1 MVGLTPLVVSSII
14 GSKIMVGQNY
24 LDKIDPSR
32 IPEHVAIIMDG
43 NGRWAKQSGHERTYG
58 HKHGVE
64 AVRTV
69 LRAANKIGIKVLT
82 LYTFSE
88 ENWNRP
94 KEEVEALM
102 NLLVSAVHNELDELN
117 ENNVR
122 LEVLGNIEDMPETP
136 KEALYNAI
144 EKTKNNNGCRVVL
157 AINYSGRSEI
167 VRAAKRLVEKGIKEV
182 TEEVFEKELYLP
194 EIPNP
199 DLLIRTGGE
208 FRVSN
213 FLLWQIAYT
222 ELYFT
227 SVFWPDFDANEL
239 YKAIIDFQGRERR
252 FGMTGEQVSEE
263 K

>member
-1 MVGLTPLVVSSII
+1 MIDQSY
-14 GSKIMVGQNY
+14 QA
-24 LDKIDPSR
+24 KIDRTR
-32 IPEHVAIIMDG
+32 IPEHIAIIMDG
-43 NGRWAKQSGHERTYG
+43 NGRWAKQAGHERTYG

-64 AVRTV
+64 SVRTV
-69 LRAANKIGIKVLT
+69 LKAANKVGVKVLT

-102 NLLVSAVHNELDELN
+102 ELLVSAVHNELDELN
-117 ENNVR
+117 ENRVR
-122 LEVLGNIEDMPETP
+122 LEVLGNIEDIPESP
-136 KEALYNAI
+136 REALYKAI
-144 EKTKNNNGCRVVL
+144 EQTRDNTGCRVVL

-167 VRAAKRLVEKGIKEV
+167 VRAARRLAAKDTKEI
-182 TEEVFEKELYLP
+182 TEEDFVKELYLP
-194 EIPNP
+194 ELPDP

-213 FLLWQIAYT
+213 FLLWQLAYT

-227 SVFWPDFDANEL
+227 PVFWPEFNAEEL
-239 YKAIIDFQGRERR
+239 YKAIVDYQGRERR
-252 FGMTGEQVSEE
+252 FGMTGEQVSED

>member
-1 MVGLTPLVVSSII
+1 MTE
-14 GSKIMVGQNY
+14 QNY
-24 LDKIDPSR
+24 FAQIDHSS

-43 NGRWAKQSGHERTYG
+43 NGRWAKQAGHERTYG
-58 HKHGVE
+58 HKYGVE
-64 AVRTV
+64 AVRDV
-69 LRAANKIGIKVLT
+69 LKAANKIGIKVLT

-102 NLLVSAVHNELDELN
+102 NLLVSAIYNELEELN
-117 ENNVR
+117 NNNVR
-122 LEVLGNIEDMPETP
+122 LEVLGNLDDMPEAP
-136 KEALYNAI
+136 SKALHKAI
-144 EKTKNNNGCRVVL
+144 EETQNNDGIRLVL

-167 VRAAKRLVEKGIKEV
+167 VRVARRLVANEAKEV
-182 TEEVFEKELYLP
+182 TEEAFVRELYLRELP
-194 EIPNP
+194 DP

-208 FRVSN
+208 YRVSN

-227 SVFWPDFDANEL
+227 PVFWPDFDAEQL
-239 YKAIIDFQGRERR
+239 YKAIVDYQGRERR
-252 FGMTGEQVSEE
+252 FGMTGEQVSED

>member
-1 MVGLTPLVVSSII
+1 MGNQTYFAQIDLTRV
-14 GSKIMVGQNY
+14 
-24 LDKIDPSR
+24 
-32 IPEHVAIIMDG
+32 PEHVAIIMDG
-43 NGRWAKQSGHERTYG
+43 NGRWAKQAGHERTYG

-69 LRAANKIGIKVLT
+69 LRAANKVGIKVLT

-94 KEEVEALM
+94 KEEVDALM
-102 NLLVSAVHNELDELN
+102 NLLVSAVQNELEELN

-122 LEVLGNIEDMPETP
+122 LEVLGNIEEMPERP
-136 KEALYNAI
+136 KEALYKAI
-144 EKTKNNNGCRVVL
+144 EETAKNSGCRVVL

-167 VRAAKRLVEKGIKEV
+167 VRAAKRLATQNIDEV
-182 TEEVFEKELYLP
+182 TEEAFAKELYIPALP
-194 EIPNP
+194 DP

-208 FRVSN
+208 YRLSN
-213 FLLWQIAYT
+213 FLLWQMAYT

-227 SVFWPDFDANEL
+227 SVFWPDFDDEEL
-239 YKAIIDFQGRERR
+239 YKAIVDFQGRERR
-252 FGMTGEQVSEE
+252 FGMTGEQVSED

>member
-1 MVGLTPLVVSSII
+1 MTD
-14 GSKIMVGQNY
+14 QNY
-24 LDKIDPSR
+24 IAQIDPSR
-32 IPEHVAIIMDG
+32 IPEHIAIIMDG

-58 HKHGVE
+58 HEYGVE
-64 AVRTV
+64 AVRNV

-102 NLLVSAVHNELDELN
+102 NLLVSAIHNELEELN
-117 ENNVR
+117 ANGVR

-136 KEALYNAI
+136 RDTLFKAI
-144 EKTKNNNGCRVVL
+144 EKTRCNKGCRLVL

-167 VRAAKRLVEKGIKEV
+167 IRAAKHLVDNGIKEIN
-182 TEEVFEKELYLP
+182 EETLKQKLYLP
-194 EIPNP
+194 ELPDP

-208 FRVSN
+208 YRVSN

-227 SVFWPDFDANEL
+227 PVFWPDFNADEF
-239 YKAIIDFQGRERR
+239 YKAIVDYQGRERR
-252 FGMTGEQVSEE
+252 FGMTGEQVSED